1 MCCSLDV
8 ADSGVPEWAGATRE
22 RRSSLPTAE
31 TAQDTLYHHLSQ
43 LGCSSLGV
51 GSGELENGNGGMG
64 EQE

>member
-8 ADSGVPEWAGATRE
+8 ADSGFPEWAGATRE

-43 LGCSSLGV
+43 LGCSLVSAL
-51 GSGELENGNGGMG
+51 GNGDMGMG
-64 EQE
+64 E